1 MITEYWWIG
10 YVGLGQK
17 TTSPG
22 PSIASARW
30 PMPSFEPMVTIA
42 SRVGIEVDVVAR
54 RYQSQI
60 ASAQL
65 VDAARHRVA
74 VVDRLLHR
82 LDQLLHD
89 VRRRRPV
96 GVPHREV
103 DDVLAGA
110 ARRELQVADDVEDVR
125 REPFDARKVHA

>member
-22 PSIASARW
+22 PSIASARC
-30 PMPSFEPMVTIA
+30 PIPSFEPMVDD
-42 SRVGIEVDVVAR
+42 RLGVGIEVDAVAPLVPVADR
-54 RYQSQI
+54 D
-60 ASAQL
+60 AQL
-65 VDAARHRVA
+65 VDAARHGVA
-74 VVDRLLHR
+74 VVDRLLRR

-89 VRRRRPV
+89 VRRRRSV
-96 GVPHREV
+96 GIAHREV

-110 ARRELQVADDVEDVR
+110 ARRELQVADDVEDVG